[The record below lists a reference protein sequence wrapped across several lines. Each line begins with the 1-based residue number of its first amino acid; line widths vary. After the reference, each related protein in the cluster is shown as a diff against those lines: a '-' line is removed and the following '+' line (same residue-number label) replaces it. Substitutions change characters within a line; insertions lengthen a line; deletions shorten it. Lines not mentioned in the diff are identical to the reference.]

1 MKLFKSMRS
10 AFEDQLDFIIERLQ
24 RHARL
29 VDIEAQAADFL
40 EAANFRKHAYKEF
53 ENQQEYQQEQ
63 QLLSLRTWLSP
74 YLTPESDLDRLGTTA
89 AECPTTGQWLLDN
102 VEFKNWL
109 GNSQSKPVLWLSGI
123 PGSGTYIEQ
132 LVVRGSRMNNAR

>member
-1 MKLFKSMRS
+1 MKLFKTMWS

-29 VDIEAQAADFL
+29 VDSEAQAADFL
-40 EAANFRKHAYKEF
+40 EAATFRKHAYKEF
-53 ENQQEYQQEQ
+53 ENQQEHRQEQ

-74 YLTPESDLDRLGTTA
+74 YLTPQSDLDRLGTIST
-89 AECPTTGQWLLDN
+89 EFPTTGQWLLDN

-109 GNSQSKPVLWLSGI
+109 SKSQANPVLWLSGI
-123 PGSGTYIEQ
+123 PGSGTTACRSWI
-132 LVVRGSRMNNAR
+132 RNAR